1 MRAVHGRL
9 RRALELAR
17 EAIDSGAETGAIAA
31 DLLIYCHGFCAALD
45 GHHRS
50 EDAGLFPQIA
60 ASCPDLAP
68 VLAKLSQDHSMM
80 AHLIGGLEKAL
91 TSGADGDT
99 LHGHLD
105 GIGAIMESHFRYEE
119 RELLTVLDE
128 LPLGLDR
135 REAFGAIAD

>member
-1 MRAVHGRL
+1 MHVRL
-9 RRALELAR
+9 RRALDLAR
-17 EAIDSGAETGAIAA
+17 QQIDSGSETGAIAA

-50 EDAGLFPQIA
+50 EDAALFPQIA
-60 ASCPDLAP
+60 ASRPDLAP

-91 TSGADGDT
+91 TSGADRDT

-119 RELLTVLDE
+119 RTLLSELDSI
-128 LPLGLDR
+128 PLALER

>member
-1 MRAVHGRL
+1 MD
-9 RRALELAR
+9 LAR
-17 EAIDSGAETGAIAA
+17 EAVDSGEDTGSIAA

-60 ASCPDLAP
+60 ASRPDLAP

-91 TSGADGDT
+91 TSGAEADT

-119 RELLTVLDE
+119 RELLSVLDD
-128 LPLGLDR
+128 LPLGLER
-135 REAFGAIAD
+135 REVFGAIAD